1 TCDTRRCA
9 FRETY
14 TAATQHL
21 RGRRWLHA
29 STTDHRSLFTAHWT
43 YTFSAK
49 EKDSETGLS
58 YFGSRYY
65 SSDLSIWL
73 SVDPMSAKY
82 PSFSPYTYCADNP
95 VRCVDPNGEAW
106 EVNQEGYIRETG
118 DKDDCTLYA
127 VKGRGETFGNRV
139 VYRFGKEKGQAKSI
153 SVNPAIMKSLNESK
167 DYSTLD
173 LTGMESDGFKLLSF
187 LSNNTDVEWSYW
199 GGNEWNEEMGF
210 ATEFAILATSHEF
223 SRDPGSSK
231 TVMDASIKRDANHK
245 CPLYFFVHSHPRNV
259 PFATFASKNDRF
271 IKETCLINSPQ
282 AIIGL
287 MVRGVL
293 WDYDNNKM
301 KNHE

>member
-1 TCDTRRCA
+1 
-9 FRETY
+9 
-14 TAATQHL
+14 
-21 RGRRWLHA
+21 
-29 STTDHRSLFTAHWT
+29 
-43 YTFSAK
+43 
-49 EKDSETGLS
+49 
-58 YFGSRYY
+58 
-65 SSDLSIWL
+65 
-73 SVDPMSAKY
+73 
-82 PSFSPYTYCADNP
+82 
-95 VRCVDPNGEAW
+95 
-106 EVNQEGYIRETG
+106 
-118 DKDDCTLYA
+118 
-127 VKGRGETFGNRV
+127 
-139 VYRFGKEKGQAKSI
+139 
-153 SVNPAIMKSLNESK
+153 
-167 DYSTLD
+167 
-173 LTGMESDGFKLLSF
+173 MESDGFKLLSF